1 MIVTAEN
8 FVQGGR
14 TMGHLEDGRI
24 VFLNG
29 LFPGEEAEIKIVDEK
44 RGYCSAIPINI
55 IKRSSSRR
63 ESPCKYSSQCGGCS
77 WIELNYD
84 AQVTAKEE
92 LMHEL
97 FSDVEIE
104 FLPSVQATDSATG
117 SAPVSVTGSLSGS
130 VSGPLEGGEFGYRSR
145 ARFQYRINGGKA
157 SLGFC
162 AEESNNTVFIDKCV
176 VADSA
181 LNSFIANPPK
191 LNAWELK
198 NMELPCITTDT
209 GVLYG
214 SGISHITINGHALPV
229 SNQVF
234 FQSNLK
240 LLPALIDYVVSCVD
254 SCNCSSGA
262 LSVPRARVMDLYSG
276 VGTFSAYLE
285 DKYDVVAVEL
295 NKNCLDLAKRHLKK
309 TTFFTSPVEKWSP
322 KRKGVDTV
330 IVDPPRVG
338 LAKEVPAMI
347 ASWEPSSIVYVSC
360 FAPTL
365 HRDVQR
371 FEELGYKAK
380 TLKMFDFYP
389 QTPHVETVVLLT
401 RI

>member
-14 TMGHLEDGRI
+14 TMGHLEGGRI

-44 RGYCSAIPINI
+44 KGYCSAVPINI
-55 IKRSSSRR
+55 IKRSSLRR
-63 ESPCKYSSQCGGCS
+63 KSPCKYSSQCGGCP

-84 AQVTAKEE
+84 AQVAAKEE
-92 LMHEL
+92 LLHEL
-97 FSDVEIE
+97 FSDVKIE
-104 FLPSVQATDSATG
+104 FLPSVLAND
-117 SAPVSVTGSLSGS
+117 SVTGSVTGS
-130 VSGPLEGGEFGYRSR
+130 PRRGEFGYRSR

-162 AEESNNTVFIDKCV
+162 SEESNNTVFIDKCV
-176 VADSA
+176 IADPA
-181 LNSFIANPPK
+181 LNAFLANPPK
-191 LNAWELK
+191 INAWELK

-214 SGISHITINGHALPV
+214 AGISHITINGHALPV

-240 LLPALIDYVVSCVD
+240 LLPNLIDYVVSCVD
-254 SCNCSSGA
+254 SCTSCANSHCA
-262 LSVPRARVMDLYSG
+262 RARVMDLYSG

-285 DKYDVVAVEL
+285 DKYDVVAVEM

-322 KRKGVDTV
+322 KHKDVDTV

-347 ASWEPSSIVYVSC
+347 ASWGPSNIVYVSC

-371 FEELGYKAK
+371 FEQLGYKAK

-389 QTPHVETVVLLT
+389 QTPHTETVVLMSKV
-401 RI
+401 

>member
-1 MIVTAEN
+1 
-8 FVQGGR
+8 
-14 TMGHLEDGRI
+14 MGHLEDGRI
-24 VFLNG
+24 VFING
-29 LFPGEEAEIKIVDEK
+29 LFPGEEAEIKIIDEK
-44 RGYCSAIPINI
+44 RGYCSAVPINI
-55 IKRSSSRR
+55 IKRSPSRR
-63 ESPCKYSSQCGGCS
+63 PSPCKYSSQCGGCP
-77 WIELNYD
+77 WIELEYE
-84 AQVTAKEE
+84 AQVKAKEE
-92 LMHEL
+92 LLHEL
-97 FSDVEIE
+97 FSDIGVE
-104 FLPSVQATDSATG
+104 FLPSVFGQ
-117 SAPVSVTGSLSGS
+117 
-130 VSGPLEGGEFGYRSR
+130 EFGYRSR

-162 AEESNNTVFIDKCV
+162 AEESNAAVSIDKCS

-181 LNSFIANPPK
+181 LNAFLAHPPK

-214 SGISHITINGHALPV
+214 PGISHITINGHALPV

-254 SCNCSSGA
+254 SCTSSCAGSSA
-262 LSVPRARVMDLYSG
+262 SGRGRVMDLYSG

-285 DKYDVVAVEL
+285 DKYDVVAVEM
-295 NKNCLDLAKRHLKK
+295 NKNCLDLAKRHLKA

-322 KRKGVDTV
+322 KHKDVDTV

-338 LAKEVPAMI
+338 LDKKVPEMI
-347 ASWEPSSIVYVSC
+347 ASWGPSNIVYVSC

-371 FEELGYKAK
+371 FEELGYKAR
-380 TLKMFDFYP
+380 TIRMFDFYP

>member
-44 RGYCSAIPINI
+44 KGYCSAVPINI
-55 IKRSSSRR
+55 IKRSSLRR
-63 ESPCKYSSQCGGCS
+63 ESPCKYSSQCGGCP

-84 AQVTAKEE
+84 AQVAAKEE
-92 LMHEL
+92 LLHEL
-97 FSDVEIE
+97 FSDVKIE
-104 FLPSVQATDSATG
+104 FLPSVLATSSESVLDSDF
-117 SAPVSVTGSLSGS
+117 
-130 VSGPLEGGEFGYRSR
+130 GPSEGEFGYRSR

-162 AEESNNTVFIDKCV
+162 SEDSNNAVFIDKCV
-176 VADSA
+176 IADPA
-181 LNSFIANPPK
+181 LNAFLANPPK
-191 LNAWELK
+191 INAWELK

-214 SGISHITINGHALPV
+214 AGISHITINGHALPV

-240 LLPALIDYVVSCVD
+240 LLPSLIDYVVSCVESCTSD
-254 SCNCSSGA
+254 SSATCG
-262 LSVPRARVMDLYSG
+262 RVMDLYSG

-285 DKYDVVAVEL
+285 DKYDVVAVEM

-322 KRKGVDTV
+322 KHKDVDTV
-330 IVDPPRVG
+330 IVDPPRAG

-347 ASWEPSSIVYVSC
+347 ASWGPSNIVYVSC
-360 FAPTL
+360 FTPTL

-371 FEELGYKAK
+371 FEQLGYKAK

-401 RI
+401 HA

>member
-1 MIVTAEN
+1 
-8 FVQGGR
+8 
-14 TMGHLEDGRI
+14 MGHLDDGRI

-44 RGYCSAIPINI
+44 KGYCSAVPINI

-63 ESPCKYSSQCGGCS
+63 ESPCKYSSQCGGCP

-84 AQVTAKEE
+84 AQVVAKKE
-92 LMHEL
+92 LLHEL
-97 FSDVEIE
+97 FSDVELE
-104 FLPSVQATDSATG
+104 FLTPVLATDSA
-117 SAPVSVTGSLSGS
+117 SVVNSGLS
-130 VSGPLEGGEFGYRSR
+130 EGEFGYRSR

-162 AEESNNTVFIDKCV
+162 AEESNNAVSIDRCI
-176 VADSA
+176 VADNA
-181 LNSFIANPPK
+181 LNDFIGHPPK
-191 LNAWELK
+191 INAWELK
-198 NMELPCITTDT
+198 NMELSCITTDT

-214 SGISHITINGHALPV
+214 PGISHITINGHALPV

-240 LLPALIDYVVSCVD
+240 LLPALIDYVVLCVD
-254 SCNCSSGA
+254 S
-262 LSVPRARVMDLYSG
+262 SVRERGRVMDLYSG

-285 DKYDVVAVEL
+285 DKYDVVAVEM

-309 TTFFTSPVEKWSP
+309 TSFFTSPVEKWSP

-347 ASWEPSSIVYVSC
+347 ASWGPSSIVYVSC

-365 HRDVQR
+365 HRDVLR
-371 FEELGYKAK
+371 FEELGYKAQS
-380 TLKMFDFYP
+380 LKMFDFYP

-401 RI
+401 HA

>member
-24 VFLNG
+24 VFING

-44 RGYCSAIPINI
+44 KGYCSAVPINI

-63 ESPCKYSSQCGGCS
+63 QSPCSYSSQCGGCP
-77 WIELNYD
+77 WIELEYE
-84 AQVTAKEE
+84 AQVKAKEE
-92 LMHEL
+92 LMREL
-97 FSDVEIE
+97 FSDVAIE
-104 FLPSVQATDSATG
+104 FLPSV
-117 SAPVSVTGSLSGS
+117 V
-130 VSGPLEGGEFGYRSR
+130 GPEFGYRSR
-145 ARFQYRINGGKA
+145 ARFQYRINAAKA

-162 AEESNNTVFIDKCV
+162 AEESNNAVSIDKCV

-181 LNSFIANPPK
+181 LNDFISNPPK

-214 SGISHITINGHALPV
+214 PGLSHITINGHALPV

-240 LLPALIDYVVSCVD
+240 LLPSLVDYVVSCVD
-254 SCNCSSGA
+254 SCVSACAGSCSGE
-262 LSVPRARVMDLYSG
+262 RGRVMDLYSG

-285 DKYDVVAVEL
+285 AKYDVIAVEM

-322 KRKGVDTV
+322 KHKGVDTV

-347 ASWEPSSIVYVSC
+347 ASWKPSSIIYVSC

-371 FEELGYKAK
+371 FEELGYKAR
-380 TLKMFDFYP
+380 TIRMFDFYP
-389 QTPHVETVVLLT
+389 QTPHVETVALLT
-401 RI
+401 RQ

>member
-14 TMGHLEDGRI
+14 TMGHLDDGRI

-44 RGYCSAIPINI
+44 RGYCSAVSINI

-63 ESPCKYSSQCGGCS
+63 ESPCKYSSQCGGCP

-84 AQVTAKEE
+84 AQVVAKEE

-104 FLPSVQATDSATG
+104 FLPSVLATDSV
-117 SAPVSVTGSLSGS
+117 SDSVTGSLSDS
-130 VSGPLEGGEFGYRSR
+130 SEGGEFGYRSR

-162 AEESNNTVFIDKCV
+162 AEESNNTVSIDKCV

-181 LNSFIANPPK
+181 LNAFISNPPK

-214 SGISHITINGHALPV
+214 PGISHITINGHALPV

-254 SCNCSSGA
+254 SCTNERGH
-262 LSVPRARVMDLYSG
+262 VMDLYSG

-285 DKYDVVAVEL
+285 DKYDVVAVEM

-309 TTFFTSPVEKWSP
+309 TTFFTSSVEKWSP

-347 ASWEPSSIVYVSC
+347 ASWGPSSIVYVSC

-380 TLKMFDFYP
+380 TLKMFDFYA
-389 QTPHVETVVLLT
+389 QTPHVETVVLLA